1 VVSYDVPPV
10 KGAEATAGQRT
21 GLVSVPN
28 FVSALRLPIA
38 AAFFAVDGLL
48 WRGVLLFFGALTDAL
63 DGWLA
68 RRLGME
74 SRTGALIDPLFD
86 KLFVTVALAAFLRGP
101 YLGWLGFV
109 ILVSRDLYVGT
120 AYLVAKLLKIG
131 IPTQPRPGG
140 KLVTFLQIVTLFVLL
155 LAPDRVGVFM
165 VAVAVASAIAIVD
178 YTLVGVAGVRGRSR
192 AA

>member
-1 VVSYDVPPV
+1 
-10 KGAEATAGQRT
+10 
-21 GLVSVPN
+21 
-28 FVSALRLPIA
+28 
-38 AAFFAVDGLL
+38 
-48 WRGVLLFFGALTDAL
+48 
-63 DGWLA
+63 
-68 RRLGME
+68 
-74 SRTGALIDPLFD
+74 
-86 KLFVTVALAAFLRGP
+86 
-101 YLGWLGFV
+101 
-109 ILVSRDLYVGT
+109 
-120 AYLVAKLLKIG
+120 LVAKLLKIG

>member
-1 VVSYDVPPV
+1 M
-10 KGAEATAGQRT
+10 
-21 GLVSVPN
+21 PN
-28 FVSALRLPIA
+28 VVSALRLPIA

-120 AYLVAKLLKIG
+120 AYLVSKLLKIG